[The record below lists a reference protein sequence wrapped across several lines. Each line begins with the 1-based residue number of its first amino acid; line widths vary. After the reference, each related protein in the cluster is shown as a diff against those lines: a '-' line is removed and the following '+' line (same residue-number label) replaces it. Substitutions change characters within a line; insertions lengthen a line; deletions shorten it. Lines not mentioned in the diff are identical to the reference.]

1 MFDRPSS
8 MLTGKDV
15 VSHSSSVVL
24 TNILFFLLF
33 WSLEIYAFPLCYP
46 HLRGDND
53 FGSRVAGESC
63 GCPWLA
69 MGAEWAWEVQLK
81 VSRRCNRGNAAT
93 FHAIG
98 SQSSPCGFG
107 LEEEGLSWRSA
118 YEDQAAKTAWKRK
131 NSSCQ
136 CSCLLVWWFVA
147 GYQPKCFSKRRWSV
161 SQGLDALLMAGWL
174 CWSSWCSSC
183 GLWCCPALPEWPSWL
198 HSQCCGYQNADY
210 VHARMPSLKHCSMH
224 APSLVISWLCASL
237 SMPYLV
243 RTGLAARHRHSRG
256 RTFRQVPAGHRS
268 KCACTHTHTHIVT
281 HTLGSGLVLAA
292 ITCLGRP
299 HMSWEFV
306 LILAE
311 PR

>member
-33 WSLEIYAFPLCYP
+33 WSLEIYAFPLCYT
-46 HLRGDND
+46 HMRGDND

-63 GCPWLA
+63 GRPWLA

-131 NSSCQ
+131 NRSC
-136 CSCLLVWWFVA
+136 S
-147 GYQPKCFSKRRWSV
+147 
-161 SQGLDALLMAGWL
+161 DALV
-174 CWSSWCSSC
+174 CSS
-183 GLWCCPALPEWPSWL
+183 GDSLRGI
-198 HSQCCGYQNADY
+198 SQ
-210 VHARMPSLKHCSMH
+210 VLLK
-224 APSLVISWLCASL
+224 ATLIS
-237 SMPYLV
+237 
-243 RTGLAARHRHSRG
+243 GSR
-256 RTFRQVPAGHRS
+256 
-268 KCACTHTHTHIVT
+268 
-281 HTLGSGLVLAA
+281 LGCFTYG
-292 ITCLGRP
+292 
-299 HMSWEFV
+299 
-306 LILAE
+306 
-311 PR
+311 